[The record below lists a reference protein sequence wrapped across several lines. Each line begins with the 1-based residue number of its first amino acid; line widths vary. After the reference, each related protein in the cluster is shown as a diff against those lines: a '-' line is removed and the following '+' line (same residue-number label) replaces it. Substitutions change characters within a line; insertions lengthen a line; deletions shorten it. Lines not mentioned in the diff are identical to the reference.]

1 MFVRTVLTS
10 LVIASCFA
18 EKETKNEIAGEKREA
33 EAVAKADSSELS
45 PNDREG
51 KFFSVFQIVKFK
63 NGICTTQTGDFG
75 TCYTEKECTDKGG
88 MPSGPCAS
96 SFGVCCQFVANTCGG
111 EISENNGYI
120 QSPGYPSTT
129 NSGMCSFTVKKC
141 DSNICQYRF
150 VFEDVMLS
158 DPMMGDCTNDT
169 LSFFNLDPPSTATV
183 PAQLCGMLSGQEM
196 YVTVKAATDPAQVV
210 FNIAQTGTSKY
221 KIRVE
226 QIECGSDM
234 EAPPGCLTYAM
245 GTTGQ
250 ITSYNIANGNGEL
263 INNQKFAHC
272 IKYQEGYCDVALTA
286 SKFDIGSG
294 GDGDMMSIGTN
305 SFSGSTFGTNM
316 MVNWNFT
323 GPYVIPF
330 CSDDMNTAS
339 NMGYDIS
346 YLLLPC

>member
-1 MFVRTVLTS
+1 MFVRTVLAS
-10 LVIASCFA
+10 LVITSCFA
-18 EKETKNEIAGEKREA
+18 EDIVGQKRET
-33 EAVAKADSSELS
+33 EALAKADSSELT

-51 KFFSVFQIVKFK
+51 KFFSVFQIVKFE
-63 NGICTTQTGDFG
+63 NGVCTTQTGDFG
-75 TCYTEKECTDKGG
+75 TCYTEKECKDKGG
-88 MPSGPCAS
+88 VASGPCAS
-96 SFGVCCQFVANTCGG
+96 SFGVCCQFVANTCGST
-111 EISENNGYI
+111 ISENNGYI

-129 NSGMCSFTVKKC
+129 DAGTCSFTIEKC

-169 LSFFNLDPPSTATV
+169 VSFFNLDPPSTATV
-183 PAQLCGMLSGQEM
+183 PASLCGMLSGQEM
-196 YVTVKAATDPAQVV
+196 YVTVAAATVPAQVV
-210 FNIAQTGTSKY
+210 FNIAQMGTSKY

-234 EAPPGCLTYAM
+234 EAPPGCLTYAT
-245 GTTGQ
+245 GTTGD
-250 ITSYNIANGNGEL
+250 ITSYNIASGSGEL

-286 SKFDIGSG
+286 STFDIGSG
-294 GDGDMMSIGTN
+294 ADGDMMTIGTN
-305 SFSGSTFGTNM
+305 AFSGSTFGTNM
-316 MVNWNFT
+316 MVTWNFT

-330 CSDDMNTAS
+330 CSDAMNTAS
-339 NMGYDIS
+339 NIGYDIS